1 MSDVNATKK
10 ALAVSLKALM
20 VSAPFEKIS
29 VGQICE
35 ACGMNRKSFYYHFRD
50 KYDLVNWIFDTEFAR
65 FSGVEGATSFQN
77 YAEFF
82 EDICSY
88 FYENR
93 DFYRKVLRVKGQNSF
108 SEHFQARLYP
118 ILQGWCNLVLEE
130 SCADEFYMDFLAD
143 ATLCA
148 IRRWLTGKDCMTAEE
163 LVYKLNCLIQGA
175 ARVILENAPVVM

>member
-1 MSDVNATKK
+1 MTR
-10 ALAVSLKALM
+10 L
-20 VSAPFEKIS
+20 PFEKINVS
-29 VGQICE
+29 LICE
-35 ACGMNRKSFYYHFRD
+35 GCGMNRKSFYYHFRD
-50 KYDLVNWIFDTEFAR
+50 KYDLVNWIFDTEFISLVTGEELEAP
-65 FSGVEGATSFQN
+65 GVLPLGLVSSIRN
-77 YAEFF
+77 
-82 EDICSY
+82 Y
-88 FYENR
+88 FYKNR
-93 DFYRKVLRVKGQNSF
+93 DFYRCALQIKGQNSF